1 MQYAASSCAKMNVF
15 GIHLCKGEHHG
26 EQHCEQPHRDLP
38 EHLPRR
44 ASGAL
49 SIGGEKAKAVIDD
62 LVERGQVTVDQG
74 RKINE
79 ELKHKAEEGA
89 GKLREESIRAYVR
102 SLSPEERVAFAEQM
116 AQIAREMEQDG
127 NDDVVVEAEEVA
139 DDDVVIGADGVY
151 VGQRRRSR
159 RPSRRRGPRGA
170 LGRTADPGDVVINPD
185 GTYGGNDLDPS
196 DRLKDE

>member
-1 MQYAASSCAKMNVF
+1 MANNIANNLTETFQNIFLAGV
-15 GIHLCKGEHHG
+15 
-26 EQHCEQPHRDLP
+26 
-38 EHLPRR
+38 
-44 ASGAL
+44 GAL

-151 VGQRRRSR
+151 VGNDVDPVDHLDVEAHAE
-159 RPSRRRGPRGA
+159 PSAG
-170 LGRTADPGDVVINPD
+170 TADPGGVRHQPRRH
-185 GTYGGNDLDPS
+185 LRRQRP
-196 DRLKDE
+196 RPE

>member
-1 MQYAASSCAKMNVF
+1 MANNSANNLTETFQNIFLAGV
-15 GIHLCKGEHHG
+15 
-26 EQHCEQPHRDLP
+26 
-38 EHLPRR
+38 
-44 ASGAL
+44 GAL

-116 AQIAREMEQDG
+116 AQIAPARPIPAMSSSTPTAPT
-127 NDDVVVEAEEVA
+127 EATTSTRVTTSRTNS
-139 DDDVVIGADGVY
+139 DSC
-151 VGQRRRSR
+151 RRAVTTCSSASSTRHRASVR
-159 RPSRRRGPRGA
+159 KSSSG
-170 LGRTADPGDVVINPD
+170 
-185 GTYGGNDLDPS
+185 
-196 DRLKDE
+196 

>member
-1 MQYAASSCAKMNVF
+1 MANNIANNLTETFQNIFLAGV
-15 GIHLCKGEHHG
+15 
-26 EQHCEQPHRDLP
+26 
-38 EHLPRR
+38 
-44 ASGAL
+44 GAL

-127 NDDVVVEAEEVA
+127 NDDVVEAEEVA
-139 DDDVVIGADGVY
+139 DDDVVISADGVY
-151 VGQRRRSR
+151 VGNDVDPVDHLDVEAHAE
-159 RPSRRRGPRGA
+159 PS
-170 LGRTADPGDVVINPD
+170 ADPGDVVINPD

-196 DRLKDE
+196 DHLKDE

>member
-1 MQYAASSCAKMNVF
+1 MANNIANNLTETFQNIFLAGV
-15 GIHLCKGEHHG
+15 
-26 EQHCEQPHRDLP
+26 
-38 EHLPRR
+38 
-44 ASGAL
+44 GAL

-127 NDDVVVEAEEVA
+127 NDDVVVAAEEVA
-139 DDDVVIGADGVY
+139 DDDVVIGAAGGY
-151 VGQRRRSR
+151 VGNDVDPGDHRDVAAHAA
-159 RPSRRRGPRGA
+159 PSAG
-170 LGRTADPGDVVINPD
+170 TADPGDVVINPD

-196 DRLKDE
+196 DHLKDE

>member
-1 MQYAASSCAKMNVF
+1 MANNIANNLTETFQNIFLAGV
-15 GIHLCKGEHHG
+15 
-26 EQHCEQPHRDLP
+26 
-38 EHLPRR
+38 
-44 ASGAL
+44 GAL

-139 DDDVVIGADGVY
+139 D
-151 VGQRRRSR
+151 
-159 RPSRRRGPRGA
+159 
-170 LGRTADPGDVVINPD
+170 
-185 GTYGGNDLDPS
+185 
-196 DRLKDE
+196 

>member
-1 MQYAASSCAKMNVF
+1 MANNIANNLTETFQNIFLAGV
-15 GIHLCKGEHHG
+15 
-26 EQHCEQPHRDLP
+26 
-38 EHLPRR
+38 
-44 ASGAL
+44 GAL

-74 RKINE
+74 R
-79 ELKHKAEEGA
+79 KHKAEEGA

-151 VGQRRRSR
+151 VGNDVDPVDHLDVEAHAE
-159 RPSRRRGPRGA
+159 PSAG
-170 LGRTADPGDVVINPD
+170 TADPGDVVINPD

>member
-1 MQYAASSCAKMNVF
+1 MATLSDGFKDIFLA
-15 GIHLCKGEHHG
+15 GIGAMAITGEKTKDLVDQLISKGE
-26 EQHCEQPHRDLP
+26 L
-38 EHLPRR
+38 
-44 ASGAL
+44 
-49 SIGGEKAKAVIDD
+49 
-62 LVERGQVTVDQG
+62 TVDQG
-74 RKINE
+74 KQINT

-139 DDDVVIGADGVY
+139 DDDDVVIGADGVY
-151 VGQRRRSR
+151 VGNDVDPVDHLDVEAHAE
-159 RPSRRRGPRGA
+159 PSAG
-170 LGRTADPGDVVINPD
+170 TADPGDVVINPD

-196 DRLKDE
+196 DHLKDE